1 MTQISPSTLSTATED
16 DPALQATTILESAST
31 VEAASTQQITVN
43 SITVEISLP
52 SNGNIDLEVS
62 WTDDG
67 ACTEL
72 YNIFYRS
79 GADSTTY
86 FSLETAV
93 IASSAQSKS
102 MSFLTLPDNSLISAW
117 CGTQSSGSQIAEVQ
131 IDPGVEGTYS
141 SLPSQPE
148 ADAVAAASGVELSN

>member
-1 MTQISPSTLSTATED
+1 M
-16 DPALQATTILESAST
+16 
-31 VEAASTQQITVN
+31 EAPPTQQITVN

-62 WTDDG
+62 WIDAG

-72 YNIFYRS
+72 YNIYYRS
-79 GADSTTY
+79 SAASTTY

-102 MSFLTLPDNSLISAW
+102 LSFLTLPDNSLISAW
-117 CGTQSSGSQIAEVQ
+117 CGQQSSGRQIAEVQ
-131 IDPGVEGTYS
+131 IDAGVEGTYS
-141 SLPSQPE
+141 SLPSQQE